1 MPLSMG
7 AKDVIAKRMADYVGH
22 GMAEKCDVF
31 AEVALKMM
39 TEVYNAGYAAG
50 HHDTLEGYYVTVLD
64 RDKKTYHS
72 GDVEAFVSEMR

>member
-7 AKDVIAKRMADYVGH
+7 AKDVIAKR
-22 GMAEKCDVF
+22 MAEKCDVF

-50 HHDTLEGYYVTVLD
+50 HHDTVEGYYVTVLD

>member
-39 TEVYNAGYAAG
+39 TESR
-50 HHDTLEGYYVTVLD
+50 T
-64 RDKKTYHS
+64 
-72 GDVEAFVSEMR
+72 